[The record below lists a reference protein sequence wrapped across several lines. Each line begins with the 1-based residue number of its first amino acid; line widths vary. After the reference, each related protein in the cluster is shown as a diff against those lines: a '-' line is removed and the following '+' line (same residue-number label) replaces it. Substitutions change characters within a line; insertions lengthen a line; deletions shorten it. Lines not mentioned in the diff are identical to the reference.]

1 MRKVRYSPGAS
12 AKVAGVGSAILQLQ
26 SMASQQPLRPAQ
38 GLELVEMAPSST
50 GITDAGNKGSL

>member
-12 AKVAGVGSAILQLQ
+12 SEVVGAGSAIVQLQ

-38 GLELVEMAPSST
+38 GLELVETAPSST
-50 GITDAGNKGSL
+50 GITDARNKGSL